1 MQAPRIVPKVTRTTS
16 SSTENEYLTQLYLLL
31 RESRPVI
38 GARIAER
45 MGVSPPAVTQALK
58 RLAQHGLA
66 VLDPDDGL
74 RLTPRGRAQ
83 AERTI
88 RRHYLLE
95 RLLVDELGFD
105 WVDVDEEADRLEH
118 SLSPRLE
125 EHLFERLGRPT
136 TCPHGNPFPG
146 SHDERRLL
154 DARRL
159 SEVEQGAITTILR
172 ITEEAEENS
181 DLMRLLHTN
190 RLLPGTTV
198 KLTHVTDEELV
209 LERSGKATNAEM
221 VTISQDLAR
230 FVRVDEPE

>member
-1 MQAPRIVPKVTRTTS
+1 M
-16 SSTENEYLTQLYLLL
+16 LL
-31 RESRPVI
+31 REGRPVI

-45 MGVSPPAVTQALK
+45 MGVSPPAVTQAMR

-66 VLDPDDGL
+66 VLDPDDGV
-74 RLTPRGRAQ
+74 RLTPRGRDQ

-125 EHLFERLGRPT
+125 AHLFERLGRPT

-146 SHDERRLL
+146 SRDERRLL
-154 DARRL
+154 DAPRL
-159 SEVEQGAITTILR
+159 SEVEEGSVITILR

-190 RLLPGTTV
+190 RLLPGTSV
-198 KLTHVTDEELV
+198 KLAQVTEEELV
-209 LERSGKATNAEM
+209 LERSGAGGAEM

>member
-1 MQAPRIVPKVTRTTS
+1 MADTPSES
-16 SSTENEYLTQLYLLL
+16 SVTENEYLIQLYMLL
-31 RESRPVI
+31 REGRPVI

-45 MGVSPPAVTQALK
+45 MGVSPPAVTQAIK
-58 RLAQHGLA
+58 RLEQHGLA
-66 VLDPDDGL
+66 VLDPTDGV
-74 RLTPRGRAQ
+74 RLTPRGRIQ

-105 WVDVDEEADRLEH
+105 WADVDEEADKLEH

-159 SEVEQGAITTILR
+159 SEVQQGEATTILR
-172 ITEEAEENS
+172 VTEEAEENIA
-181 DLMRLLHTN
+181 LMNLLHGH
-190 RLLPGTTV
+190 RLMPGAGIT
-198 KLTHVTDEELV
+198 LLRVTDQEIE
-209 LERSGKATNAEM
+209 LEREGADEP
-221 VTISQDLAR
+221 VVISQDLAR
-230 FVRVDEPE
+230 FIRVEEPLAAAQN

>member
-1 MQAPRIVPKVTRTTS
+1 MQTLPDCLVTRPSS
-16 SSTENEYLTQLYLLL
+16 SSTENEYLIQLYMLL
-31 RESRPVI
+31 REGRPVI

-45 MGVSPPAVTQALK
+45 MGVSPPAVTQAMR

-74 RLTPRGRAQ
+74 RLTPRGRDQ

-125 EHLFERLGRPT
+125 AHLFERLGRPT

-146 SHDERRLL
+146 SRDERRLL

-159 SEVEQGAITTILR
+159 SEVEEGAVTTILR

-181 DLMRLLHTN
+181 DLMRLLHSN
-190 RLLPGTTV
+190 RLLPGTSV
-198 KLTHVTDEELV
+198 KLTQVTDEELV
-209 LERSGKATNAEM
+209 LERPVKAGGAEM
-221 VTISQDLAR
+221 VTISQELAR
-230 FVRVDEPE
+230 FVRVGEPE

>member
-1 MQAPRIVPKVTRTTS
+1 M
-16 SSTENEYLTQLYLLL
+16 LL
-31 RESRPVI
+31 REGRPVI

-45 MGVSPPAVTQALK
+45 VGVSPPAVTQAMR
-58 RLAQHGLA
+58 RLEQHGLA

-74 RLTPRGRAQ
+74 RLTPRGRDQ

-146 SHDERRLL
+146 SRDERRLL

-159 SEVEQGAITTILR
+159 SEVEEGAVTTILR

-190 RLLPGTTV
+190 RLLPGTSV
-198 KLTHVTDEELV
+198 KLTQVTDEELV
-209 LERSGKATNAEM
+209 LERSGTAAGAGM

>member
-1 MQAPRIVPKVTRTTS
+1 MATETHS
-16 SSTENEYLTQLYLLL
+16 SATENAYLIQLYLLL
-31 RESRPVI
+31 REGRPVI

-45 MGVSPPAVTQALK
+45 MGVSPPAVTQAMK

-74 RLTPRGRAQ
+74 RLTPRGRSQ
-83 AERTI
+83 AERTV

-146 SHDERRLL
+146 SRDERRLL
-154 DARRL
+154 EARRL
-159 SEVEQGAITTILR
+159 TDMEAGEATRILR
-172 ITEEAEENS
+172 ITEEAEENT
-181 DLMRLLHTN
+181 DLMHLLHEN
-190 RLLPGTTV
+190 RLLPGV
-198 KLTHVTDEELV
+198 AIKLTRVTDEEV
-209 LERSGKATNAEM
+209 VVEREDAEDTADA
-221 VTISQDLAR
+221 VVISQELAR
-230 FVRVDEPE
+230 YVRVEEPS

>member
-1 MQAPRIVPKVTRTTS
+1 MTTTNS
-16 SSTENEYLTQLYLLL
+16 SATENEYLNQLYLLL
-31 RESRPVI
+31 REGRPVI

-45 MGVSPPAVTQALK
+45 MGVSPPAVTQAMK

-74 RLTPRGRAQ
+74 RLTQRGRRQ

-105 WVDVDEEADRLEH
+105 WVDVDEEADKLEH

-125 EHLFERLGRPT
+125 KHLFERLGRPT

-146 SHDERRLL
+146 SIDERRLL

-159 SEVEQGAITTILR
+159 SEVPEGEATTILR
-172 ITEEAEENS
+172 ITEEAEGNT
-181 DLMRLLHTN
+181 DLMHLLHAN
-190 RLLPGTTV
+190 KLLPGV
-198 KLTHVTDEELV
+198 AIKLTRVTDHEVV
-209 LERSGKATNAEM
+209 LEREDAPASEDS
-221 VTISQDLAR
+221 VIISLDLAR
-230 FVRVDEPE
+230 YVRVDDSSSN

>member
-1 MQAPRIVPKVTRTTS
+1 M
-16 SSTENEYLTQLYLLL
+16 LL
-31 RESRPVI
+31 REGRPVI

-45 MGVSPPAVTQALK
+45 MGVSPPAVTQAMR

-74 RLTPRGRAQ
+74 RLTPRGRDQ

-125 EHLFERLGRPT
+125 AHLFERLGRPT

-146 SHDERRLL
+146 SRDERRLL

-159 SEVEQGAITTILR
+159 SEVEEGAVTTILR

-181 DLMRLLHTN
+181 DLMRLLHSN
-190 RLLPGTTV
+190 RLLPGTAV
-198 KLTHVTDEELV
+198 KLAQVTDEELV
-209 LERSGKATNAEM
+209 LERPGEPDDTGM

>member
-1 MQAPRIVPKVTRTTS
+1 MADQARRPS
-16 SSTENEYLTQLYLLL
+16 SATENEYLIQLYLML
-31 RESRPVI
+31 RERRPVV

-45 MGVSPPAVTQALK
+45 IGVSAAAVSQALK
-58 RLAQHGLA
+58 RLEQRKL
-66 VLDPDDGL
+66 VVQDPDDGV
-74 RLTPRGRAQ
+74 RLTQPGTVQ
-83 AERTI
+83 AEQTI

-95 RLLVDELGFD
+95 RLLVDVLDFD
-105 WVDVDEEADRLEH
+105 WVDVDEEADKLEH

-125 EHLFERLGRPT
+125 AHLFERLGRPT

-146 SHDERRLL
+146 SRDERRLL

-159 SEVEQGAITTILR
+159 SEVAAGEVTTILR

-190 RLLPGTTV
+190 KLVPGATV
-198 KLTHVTDEELV
+198 KLTHVTDDELV
-209 LERSGKATNAEM
+209 LERWGKAVDAEM

-230 FVRVDEPE
+230 FVRVDEPQ

>member
-1 MQAPRIVPKVTRTTS
+1 VTARRS
-16 SSTENEYLTQLYLLL
+16 SATENEYLIQLYLLL
-31 RESRPVI
+31 REGRPVI

-45 MGVSPPAVTQALK
+45 VGVSPPAVTQAMK

-74 RLTPRGRAQ
+74 RLTPRGRKQ

-125 EHLFERLGRPT
+125 AHLFERLGRPT

-146 SHDERRLL
+146 SRDERRLL

-159 SEVEQGAITTILR
+159 SEVEEGAVTTILR

-181 DLMRLLHTN
+181 DLMRLLHNN
-190 RLLPGTTV
+190 RLLPGTAV
-198 KLTHVTDEELV
+198 KLAQVTDEKLV
-209 LERSGKATNAEM
+209 LERSGEPDDTDM
-221 VTISQDLAR
+221 VTISQELAR

>member
-1 MQAPRIVPKVTRTTS
+1 MTATRS
-16 SSTENEYLTQLYLLL
+16 SDTENEYLIQLYLLL
-31 RESRPVI
+31 RERRPVI

-45 MGVSPPAVTQALK
+45 MGVSPPAVTQAMK

-66 VLDPDDGL
+66 VLDPDDGM
-74 RLTPRGRAQ
+74 RLTPRGRSQ

-125 EHLFERLGRPT
+125 AHLFERLGRPT

-146 SHDERRLL
+146 SRDERRLL

-159 SEVEQGAITTILR
+159 SEMQEGEATRILR

-181 DLMRLLHTN
+181 DLMRLLHSN
-190 RLLPGTTV
+190 RLLPGV
-198 KLTHVTDEELV
+198 AIKLTSVTDEDV
-209 LERSGKATNAEM
+209 TVERTDAQDS
-221 VTISQDLAR
+221 VVISQDLAR
-230 FVRVDEPE
+230 YVRVEEPFVEETL

>member
-1 MQAPRIVPKVTRTTS
+1 VTARRS
-16 SSTENEYLTQLYLLL
+16 SATENEYLIQLYLLL
-31 RESRPVI
+31 REGRPVI

-45 MGVSPPAVTQALK
+45 VGVSPPAVTQAMK

-74 RLTPRGRAQ
+74 RLTPRGRKQ

-118 SLSPRLE
+118 SLSSRLE
-125 EHLFERLGRPT
+125 AHLFERLGRPT

-146 SHDERRLL
+146 SRDERRLL

-159 SEVEQGAITTILR
+159 TEVEEGEETRILR

-181 DLMRLLHTN
+181 DLMHLLYES
-190 RLLPGTTV
+190 RLLPGV
-198 KLTHVTDEELV
+198 AIKLTSVNEEELT
-209 LERSGKATNAEM
+209 LEREDAQDS
-221 VTISQDLAR
+221 VVISQDLAR
-230 FVRVDEPE
+230 YVRVEEPL

>member
-1 MQAPRIVPKVTRTTS
+1 MADQARRPS
-16 SSTENEYLTQLYLLL
+16 SATENEYLIQLYLML
-31 RESRPVI
+31 RERRPVV

-45 MGVSPPAVTQALK
+45 IGVSAAAVSQALK
-58 RLAQHGLA
+58 RLEQRKL
-66 VLDPDDGL
+66 VVQDPDDGV
-74 RLTPRGRAQ
+74 RLTQPGTVQ
-83 AERTI
+83 AEQTI

-95 RLLVDELGFD
+95 RLLVDVLDFD
-105 WVDVDEEADRLEH
+105 WVDVDEEADKLEH

-125 EHLFERLGRPT
+125 AHLFERLGRPT

-146 SHDERRLL
+146 SRDERRLL

-159 SEVEQGAITTILR
+159 SEVAAGEVTTILR

-190 RLLPGTTV
+190 KLVPGATV
-198 KLTHVTDEELV
+198 KLTHVTDDELV
-209 LERSGKATNAEM
+209 LERWGKAVDAEM

-230 FVRVDEPE
+230 FVRVGEPQ

>member
-1 MQAPRIVPKVTRTTS
+1 MTHPTS
-16 SSTENEYLTQLYLLL
+16 SSTENEYLIQLYMLL
-31 RESRPVI
+31 REGRPVI

-45 MGVSPPAVTQALK
+45 MGVSPPAVTQAMK

-66 VLDPDDGL
+66 VLDPDEGL
-74 RLTPRGRAQ
+74 RLTSRGRDQ

-105 WVDVDEEADRLEH
+105 WVAVDKEADRLEH

-125 EHLFERLGRPT
+125 AHLFERLGRPT

-146 SHDERRLL
+146 SRDERRLL

-159 SEVEQGAITTILR
+159 SEAEQGEVTTILR

-190 RLLPGTTV
+190 QLMPGTVV
-198 KLTHVTDEELV
+198 KLALVTDDDLI
-209 LERSGKATNAEM
+209 LERSDDAEA

-230 FVRVDEPE
+230 FVRVDEPQ

>member
-1 MQAPRIVPKVTRTTS
+1 M
-16 SSTENEYLTQLYLLL
+16 LL
-31 RESRPVI
+31 REGRPVI

-45 MGVSPPAVTQALK
+45 MGVSPPAVTQAMR

-74 RLTPRGRAQ
+74 RLTPRGRDQ

-125 EHLFERLGRPT
+125 AHLFERLGRPT

-146 SHDERRLL
+146 SRDERRLL

-159 SEVEQGAITTILR
+159 SEVEEGAVTTILR

-190 RLLPGTTV
+190 RLLPGTAV
-198 KLTHVTDEELV
+198 KLAQVTDEELV
-209 LERSGKATNAEM
+209 LERPGDPDDTEM

>member
-1 MQAPRIVPKVTRTTS
+1 M
-16 SSTENEYLTQLYLLL
+16 LL
-31 RESRPVI
+31 REGRPVI

-45 MGVSPPAVTQALK
+45 MGVSPPAVTQAMK

-66 VLDPDDGL
+66 VLDPDDGV
-74 RLTPRGRAQ
+74 RLTPRGRDQ

-105 WVDVDEEADRLEH
+105 WVEVDEEADRLEH

-125 EHLFERLGRPT
+125 AHLFERLGRPT

-146 SHDERRLL
+146 SRDERRLL

-159 SEVEQGAITTILR
+159 SEVEEGAVITILR

-181 DLMRLLHTN
+181 DLMRLLYTN
-190 RLLPGTTV
+190 RLLPGTSV
-198 KLTHVTDEELV
+198 KLTQATDEELV
-209 LERSGKATNAEM
+209 LERSGTAGGAEM

-230 FVRVDEPE
+230 FVRVDGPE

>member
-1 MQAPRIVPKVTRTTS
+1 MQTPPDCLVTRPSS
-16 SSTENEYLTQLYLLL
+16 SSTENEYLIQLYMLL
-31 RESRPVI
+31 REGRPVI
-38 GARIAER
+38 GVRIAER
-45 MGVSPPAVTQALK
+45 MGVSPPAVTQAMR

-74 RLTPRGRAQ
+74 RLTPRGRDQ

-125 EHLFERLGRPT
+125 AHLFERLGRPT

-146 SHDERRLL
+146 SRDERRLL

-159 SEVEQGAITTILR
+159 SEVEEGAVTTILR

-181 DLMRLLHTN
+181 DLMRLLHSN
-190 RLLPGTTV
+190 RLLPGTSV
-198 KLTHVTDEELV
+198 KLTQVTDEELV
-209 LERSGKATNAEM
+209 LERHVKAGGAEM

-230 FVRVDEPE
+230 FVRVGEPE

>member
-1 MQAPRIVPKVTRTTS
+1 MADQARRS
-16 SSTENEYLTQLYLLL
+16 SSATANEYLIQLYLML
-31 RESRPVI
+31 RERRPVV

-45 MGVSPPAVTQALK
+45 IGVSAAAVSQALK
-58 RLAQHGLA
+58 RLEQRKL
-66 VLDPDDGL
+66 VVQDPDDGV
-74 RLTPRGRAQ
+74 RLTQRGTVQ
-83 AERTI
+83 AEHTI

-95 RLLVDELGFD
+95 RLLVDVLDFD
-105 WVDVDEEADRLEH
+105 WVDVDEEADKLEH

-125 EHLFERLGRPT
+125 AHLFERLGRPT

-146 SHDERRLL
+146 SRDERRLL

-159 SEVEQGAITTILR
+159 SEVAAGEVTTILR

-190 RLLPGTTV
+190 KLVPGATV
-198 KLTHVTDEELV
+198 KLTHVTDDELV
-209 LERSGKATNAEM
+209 LERWGKAVDAEM

-230 FVRVDEPE
+230 FVRVDEPQ

>member
-1 MQAPRIVPKVTRTTS
+1 M
-16 SSTENEYLTQLYLLL
+16 LL
-31 RESRPVI
+31 REGRPVI

-45 MGVSPPAVTQALK
+45 MGVSPPAVTQAMR

-66 VLDPDDGL
+66 ALDPDDGL
-74 RLTPRGRAQ
+74 RLTPRGRDQ

-125 EHLFERLGRPT
+125 AHLFERLGRPT

-146 SHDERRLL
+146 SRDERRLL

-159 SEVEQGAITTILR
+159 SEVEEGAVTTILR

-181 DLMRLLHTN
+181 DLMRLLHSN
-190 RLLPGTTV
+190 RLLPGTAV
-198 KLTHVTDEELV
+198 KLAQVTDEKLV
-209 LERSGKATNAEM
+209 LERSGEPDDTEM

>member
-1 MQAPRIVPKVTRTTS
+1 MQDAAGIAEVTQPS
-16 SSTENEYLTQLYLLL
+16 SSATENEYLIQLYMLL
-31 RESRPVI
+31 REGRPVI

-45 MGVSPPAVTQALK
+45 MGVSPPAVTQAMK

-74 RLTPRGRAQ
+74 RLTPRGRDQ
-83 AERTI
+83 AEHII

-105 WVDVDEEADRLEH
+105 WVNVDEEADRLEH

-125 EHLFERLGRPT
+125 AHLFERLGRPT

-146 SHDERRLL
+146 SSDERRLL

-159 SEVEQGAITTILR
+159 SEVAEGDVTTILR
-172 ITEEAEENS
+172 ITEEAEENT
-181 DLMRLLHTN
+181 DLMGLLYAH

-198 KLTHVTDEELV
+198 KLTQVTDEELV
-209 LERSGKATNAEM
+209 LERSGKDPDAEV
-221 VTISQDLAR
+221 VTISQELAR
-230 FVRVDEPE
+230 FVRVDEPH